1 MRTFK
6 SLAVLTTA
14 VIALLS
20 WSCEMFNEKEQ
31 PKAPTIAIGEPVY
44 DTEAMTMTILFT
56 PSQNTTAWYYKVE
69 SEGEMASFTL
79 VTLY

>member
-14 VIALLS
+14 LIALLS
-20 WSCEMFNEKEQ
+20 WSCELFNDKE
-31 PKAPTIAIGEPVY
+31 PLKAPTITIGEPVF

-56 PSQNTTAWYYKVE
+56 PSPNTSAWHYKIEADGV
-69 SEGEMASFTL
+69 AAQFQL
-79 VTLY
+79 P